1 MRSAADQV
9 FASLG
14 AELSSAPFGEDLAL
28 AGWRSD
34 GLTPASLRG

>member
-14 AELSSAPFGEDLAL
+14 AELFSAPFGEDLAL
-28 AGWRSD
+28 AG
-34 GLTPASLRG
+34 GGPLA